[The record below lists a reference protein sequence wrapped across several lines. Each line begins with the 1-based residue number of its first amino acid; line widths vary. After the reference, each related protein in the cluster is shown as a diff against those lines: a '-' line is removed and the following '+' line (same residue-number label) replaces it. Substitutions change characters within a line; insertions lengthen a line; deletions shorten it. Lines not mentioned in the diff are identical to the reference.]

1 MMKLEAE
8 INGNPIAL
16 TVESASNTGR
26 YALPS
31 GDGTFELKAMADGR
45 YLVRAGD
52 RLLRV
57 DGVRTQGHQVEFS
70 LNGQFIVAVVH
81 DEQALLLRS
90 MGFKSASDHVQG
102 HLKAPMP
109 GKIVA
114 VSVNV
119 GDKVLHGQPVVILE
133 AMKMEN
139 ELKAPVG
146 GMVSKISAKVGTSVE
161 KNELLIEIEPIG

>member
-8 INGNPIAL
+8 INGTSIP
-16 TVESASNTGR
+16 VEIDTDNGAFT
-26 YALPS
+26 LS
-31 GDGTFELKAMADGR
+31 GGSGSYQLESMSDGR
-45 YLVRAGD
+45 YLLRVGQ
-52 RLLRV
+52 RLLRI
-57 DGVRTQGHQVEFS
+57 DGVRSNGSSVEFS
-70 LNGQFIVAVVH
+70 INGQFVTANVR
-81 DEQALLLRS
+81 DEHALMLRS

-102 HLKAPMP
+102 QLKAPMP

-114 VSVNV
+114 VSVAV
-119 GDKVLHGQPVVILE
+119 DDMVDHGQPVVILE

-146 GMVSKISAKVGTSVE
+146 GRVSKVSAIVGSSVE